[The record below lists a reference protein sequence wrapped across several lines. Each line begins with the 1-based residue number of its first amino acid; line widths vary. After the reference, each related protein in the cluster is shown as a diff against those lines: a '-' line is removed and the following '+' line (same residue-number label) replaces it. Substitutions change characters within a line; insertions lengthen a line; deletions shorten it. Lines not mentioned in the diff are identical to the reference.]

1 MSQITIRWEQRVL
14 GRTPGDIEETE
25 VTPMITALLQ
35 QGRVSLVSGK
45 VDVAPLAPKYPEPI
59 VEAPVSPEATKVVV
73 AKGGKGAK
81 AGAGADGGDSSITFE
96 AEVEA
101 AVAKDAGVE

>member
-1 MSQITIRWEQRVL
+1 MSQITIKWEQRVL
-14 GRTPGDIEETE
+14 GRNPGDIEETE

-45 VDVAPLAPKYPEPI
+45 VDVTPLAPQYPEPI
-59 VEAPVSPEATKVVV
+59 VEAPVSPEP
-73 AKGGKGAK
+73 
-81 AGAGADGGDSSITFE
+81 TFE

-101 AVAKDAGVE
+101 EVAKPARKQKAAEVE

>member
-14 GRTPGDIEETE
+14 GRNPGEIEETE

-45 VDVAPLAPKYPEPI
+45 VDVTPLAPKYPEPI

-81 AGAGADGGDSSITFE
+81 AGADGGDSSVTFE

>member
-1 MSQITIRWEQRVL
+1 MASITIKWEQRVL
-14 GRTPGDIEETE
+14 GRTPGEIEETE

-45 VDVAPLAPKYPEPI
+45 VDLTPLAPQYPEPA
-59 VEAPVSPEATKVVV
+59 VEAPVSPEVTKVVV

-81 AGAGADGGDSSITFE
+81 GGEDGGDSTLTFE

-101 AVAKDAGVE
+101 AAAKDAGAE